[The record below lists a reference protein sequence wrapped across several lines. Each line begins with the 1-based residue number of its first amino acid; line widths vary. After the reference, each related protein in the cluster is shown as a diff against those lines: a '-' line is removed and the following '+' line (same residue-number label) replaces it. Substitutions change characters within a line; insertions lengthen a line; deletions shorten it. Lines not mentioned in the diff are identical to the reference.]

1 MVLYVKFNLFEV
13 YYLIKIK
20 IFKNVFEYRD
30 FFLIKMIEILFMF

>member
-30 FFLIKMIEILFMF
+30 FLIKMIEILFMF